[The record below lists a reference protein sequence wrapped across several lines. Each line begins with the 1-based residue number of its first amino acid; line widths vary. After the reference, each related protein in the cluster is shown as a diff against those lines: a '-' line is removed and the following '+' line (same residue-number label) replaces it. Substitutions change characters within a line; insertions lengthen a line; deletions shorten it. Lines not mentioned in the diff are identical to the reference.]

1 DQYNG
6 TDLRTRGFS
15 YEYLSPANFGSK
27 ALKVSNKVL
36 DPSGAEYRALV
47 LDQQHFITAKA
58 AQKLVEL
65 ADAGLP
71 IVVIGSLPNTTIG
84 SNGQDVVS
92 KSIAK
97 LQGSKH
103 SNLAF
108 IKSSDD
114 LLDALDKLSVQ
125 PRVKTGSE
133 AAGNLYTVW
142 RSDKGS
148 DYLVLVNQ
156 GSSATFGISAEVE
169 QGKVPYRLN
178 AWTGH
183 QVSMASFKRSS
194 GKVTFEVSLKQD
206 QTAIIAF
213 TSGKSKTS
221 IISQSKNVVDAS
233 YDSTGDGLTVVLGDT
248 KAASL
253 TLSNGQTKKVPAMS
267 STDKKKLLNIDI
279 SNWNLTLESWV
290 PGPDETKSASVKKA
304 MDLGIQKTL
313 KPWSEISGA
322 QNVSGVGTYTTTFQ
336 VPQVPSKDSIAVL
349 QFGSVLNTIQAWVND
364 KQLPAI
370 DIYDA
375 QVDVSDYLASGSNTI
390 RVEVASTLFNAVK
403 ARVNYVK
410 ANGIGPAAPA
420 LYTSADWQ
428 KHGLV
433 RPVSLTSLRKV
444 TL

>member
-1 DQYNG
+1 MKNI
-6 TDLRTRGFS
+6 LLISSSLGFS

-47 LDQQHFITAKA
+47 LDQQRFITAEA

-103 SNLAF
+103 SNVAF
-108 IKSSDD
+108 IKSSND

-156 GSSATFGISAEVE
+156 GSPATFEITAEVE
-169 QGKVPYRLN
+169 QGKAPYRLN
-178 AWTGH
+178 AWTG
-183 QVSMASFKRSS
+183 QQAAMASFKRSS

-213 TSGKSKTS
+213 INGKSKTS
-221 IISQSKNVVDAS
+221 IVSQSENVVYTS
-233 YDSTGDGLTVVLGDT
+233 YNSAGDGLTVVLGDT

-290 PGPDETKSASVKKA
+290 PGPDETKSTSVKKS
-304 MDLGIQKTL
+304 MNLGIQKTL

-322 QNVSGVGTYTTTFQ
+322 QNVSGVGTYTATFQ
-336 VPQVPSKDSIAVL
+336 VPQVPSKDAIAVL
-349 QFGSVLNTIQAWVND
+349 QFGPVLNTIQAWVND

-375 QVDVSDYLASGSNTI
+375 QVDVSDYLVSGSNTI

-433 RPVSLTSLRKV
+433 GPVSLKSLRKV